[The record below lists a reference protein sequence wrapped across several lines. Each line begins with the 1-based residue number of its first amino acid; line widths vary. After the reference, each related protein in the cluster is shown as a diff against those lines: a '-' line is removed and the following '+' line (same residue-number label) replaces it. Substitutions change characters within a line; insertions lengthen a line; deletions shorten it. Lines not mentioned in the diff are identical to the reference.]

1 MTDTGTS
8 LLAAVRDGR
17 SARRVLLDAALE
29 ELAPLMRGRVL
40 EVGGGRRGRRGTF
53 RPPSHPDAW
62 LYVDVNVQAVPHVGA
77 DVMSLPFGDQTFD
90 TVICLEVLEY
100 VPSPEAA
107 LAEMSRV
114 LRKGG
119 GLILSAPFNTRPDT
133 VTDFWRFTAPG
144 LRHLATSAGL
154 EVTRVREQGAAV
166 SALLHMCRSLNRGST
181 WRRRLV
187 AWITTPAFRMLLR
200 WDESHSTAVSAI
212 GGYTTGYV
220 LVARKSSEGGR

>member
-1 MTDTGTS
+1 
-8 LLAAVRDGR
+8 
-17 SARRVLLDAALE
+17 
-29 ELAPLMRGRVL
+29 
-40 EVGGGRRGRRGTF
+40 
-53 RPPSHPDAW
+53 
-62 LYVDVNVQAVPHVGA
+62 VDVNVQAVPHVGA